1 MEQFYSADSLIADW
15 GLIGDLGLGVG
26 DYSVIGD
33 WCSNPQSAL
42 AEYSAFTTIR
52 NLSVNPQPE
61 INESA
66 MQVSECRQFSCTEMS
81 FDTPG
86 SSIVTP

>member
-1 MEQFYSADSLIADW
+1 M
-15 GLIGDLGLGVG
+15 
-26 DYSVIGD
+26 
-33 WCSNPQSAL
+33 NPQA
-42 AEYSAFTTIR
+42 
-52 NLSVNPQPE
+52 E
-61 INESA
+61 INEFA